1 MAIKG
6 GGGMAQ
12 RKIEQERRMKILADY
27 TLEGSYRA
35 AARKNGVSP
44 DTVRRIVRENPEM
57 VQVADTQ
64 KNARARDLM
73 SYMQGKADT
82 VCDIID
88 NGLGVLSDPE
98 RMKEAKLRDIA
109 TMMAILIDKWSM
121 INAMCQDKAPV
132 QVELAPELEDYA
144 G

>member
-1 MAIKG
+1 
-6 GGGMAQ
+6 MAQ
-12 RKIEQERRMKILADY
+12 RRIEQERRVKILADY

-44 DTVRRIVRENPEM
+44 DTVRRIVRENPDM
-57 VQVADTQ
+57 VKVADTQ

-98 RMKEAKLRDIA
+98 RMKEPKLRDIA

>member
-1 MAIKG
+1 
-6 GGGMAQ
+6 MAQ
-12 RKIEQERRMKILADY
+12 RRIEQERRMKILADY

-44 DTVRRIVRENPEM
+44 DTVRRIVRENPD
-57 VQVADTQ
+57 VVKVADTQ

>member
-1 MAIKG
+1 
-6 GGGMAQ
+6 MAQ
-12 RKIEQERRMKILADY
+12 RRIEQERRMKILADY

-57 VQVADTQ
+57 VKAADTQ

>member
-1 MAIKG
+1 
-6 GGGMAQ
+6 MAQ
-12 RKIEQERRMKILADY
+12 KRIEQERRMKILADY

-57 VQVADTQ
+57 VKVADTQ

>member
-1 MAIKG
+1 
-6 GGGMAQ
+6 MAQ
-12 RKIEQERRMKILADY
+12 RRIEQERRMKILADY

-44 DTVRRIVRENPEM
+44 DTVRRIVRENPDM
-57 VQVADTQ
+57 VKVADTQ

-98 RMKEAKLRDIA
+98 RMKEA
-109 TMMAILIDKWSM
+109 
-121 INAMCQDKAPV
+121 APGHCNH
-132 QVELAPELEDYA
+132 DGDSY
-144 G
+144 

>member
-1 MAIKG
+1 
-6 GGGMAQ
+6 MAQ
-12 RKIEQERRMKILADY
+12 RRIEQERRMKILADY
-27 TLEGSYRA
+27 TMEGSYRA

-57 VQVADTQ
+57 VKVADTQ

-132 QVELAPELEDYA
+132 QVEMAPELEDYA

>member
-1 MAIKG
+1 
-6 GGGMAQ
+6 MAQ
-12 RKIEQERRMKILADY
+12 RRIEQERRMKILADY

-44 DTVRRIVRENPEM
+44 DTVRRIVQENPDM
-57 VQVADTQ
+57 AKVADTQ

>member
-1 MAIKG
+1 
-6 GGGMAQ
+6 MAQ
-12 RKIEQERRMKILADY
+12 RRIEQERRMKILADY

-44 DTVRRIVRENPEM
+44 DTVRRIVRENPDM
-57 VQVADTQ
+57 VKVADTQ
-64 KNARARDLM
+64 KTARARDLM

>member
-1 MAIKG
+1 
-6 GGGMAQ
+6 MAQ
-12 RKIEQERRMKILADY
+12 RRIEQERRMKILADY

-44 DTVRRIVRENPEM
+44 DTVRRIVRENPDM
-57 VQVADTQ
+57 VKVADTQ

-121 INAMCQDKAPV
+121 INAMCQDAPV
-132 QVELAPELEDYA
+132 SYTHLRAHET
-144 G
+144 

>member
-1 MAIKG
+1 
-6 GGGMAQ
+6 
-12 RKIEQERRMKILADY
+12 MKILADY

-57 VQVADTQ
+57 VKVADTQ

>member
-1 MAIKG
+1 
-6 GGGMAQ
+6 
-12 RKIEQERRMKILADY
+12 MKILADY

-44 DTVRRIVRENPEM
+44 DTVRRIVRENPDM
-57 VQVADTQ
+57 VKVADTQ
-64 KNARARDLM
+64 KNARARDVM

-82 VCDIID
+82 VCEIIG

-98 RMKEAKLRDIA
+98 RMQEAKLRDIA
-109 TMMAILIDKWSM
+109 TMLGILIDKWAM
-121 INAMCQDKAPV
+121 IDAMGRDKDPV

>member
-1 MAIKG
+1 
-6 GGGMAQ
+6 MAQ
-12 RKIEQERRMKILADY
+12 RRIEQERRMKILADY
-27 TLEGSYRA
+27 TLEGGYRA

-44 DTVRRIVRENPEM
+44 DTVRRIVRENPDM
-57 VQVADTQ
+57 VKVADTQ

>member
-1 MAIKG
+1 
-6 GGGMAQ
+6 MAQ
-12 RKIEQERRMKILADY
+12 RRIEQERRMKILADY

-44 DTVRRIVRENPEM
+44 DTVRRIVQENPDM
-57 VQVADTQ
+57 VKAADTQ

>member
-1 MAIKG
+1 
-6 GGGMAQ
+6 MAQ
-12 RKIEQERRMKILADY
+12 RRIEQERRMKILADY

-44 DTVRRIVRENPEM
+44 DTVRRIVRENTEM
-57 VQVADTQ
+57 VKVADTQ

>member
-1 MAIKG
+1 
-6 GGGMAQ
+6 MAQ

-121 INAMCQDKAPV
+121 INAICQDKAPV

>member
-1 MAIKG
+1 
-6 GGGMAQ
+6 MAQ
-12 RKIEQERRMKILADY
+12 RRIEQERRMKILADY

-44 DTVRRIVRENPEM
+44 DTVWRIVRENPDM
-57 VQVADTQ
+57 VKVADTQ

>member
-1 MAIKG
+1 
-6 GGGMAQ
+6 
-12 RKIEQERRMKILADY
+12 MKILADY

-44 DTVRRIVRENPEM
+44 DTVRRIVQENPDM
-57 VQVADTQ
+57 VKVADTQ

>member
-1 MAIKG
+1 
-6 GGGMAQ
+6 MAQ
-12 RKIEQERRMKILADY
+12 RRIEQERRMKILADY

-44 DTVRRIVRENPEM
+44 DTVRRIVRENPDM
-57 VQVADTQ
+57 VKVADTQ

-88 NGLGVLSDPE
+88 NGLGVISDPE

>member
-1 MAIKG
+1 
-6 GGGMAQ
+6 MAQ

-44 DTVRRIVRENPEM
+44 DTVRRIVRENPDM
-57 VQVADTQ
+57 AKVADTQ

>member
-1 MAIKG
+1 
-6 GGGMAQ
+6 MAQ
-12 RKIEQERRMKILADY
+12 RRIEQERRMKILADY

-44 DTVRRIVRENPEM
+44 DTVRRIVQENPDM
-57 VQVADTQ
+57 VKVADTQ
-64 KNARARDLM
+64 KNARVRDLM

>member
-1 MAIKG
+1 
-6 GGGMAQ
+6 MAQ
-12 RKIEQERRMKILADY
+12 RRIEPERRMKILADY
-27 TLEGSYRA
+27 ALEGSYRA

-44 DTVRRIVRENPEM
+44 DTVRRIVRENPDM
-57 VQVADTQ
+57 VKVADTQ

>member
-1 MAIKG
+1 
-6 GGGMAQ
+6 MAQ
-12 RKIEQERRMKILADY
+12 RRIEPERRMKILADY
-27 TLEGSYRA
+27 ALEGSYRA

-57 VQVADTQ
+57 ARAADAE
-64 KNARARDLM
+64 KNVRARDVM

-82 VCDIID
+82 VCEIIG

-98 RMKEAKLRDIA
+98 RMQEAKLRDIA
-109 TMMAILIDKWSM
+109 TMLGILIDKWAM
-121 INAMCQDKAPV
+121 IDAMGKDKDPV

-144 G
+144 K

>member
-1 MAIKG
+1 
-6 GGGMAQ
+6 MAQ
-12 RKIEQERRMKILADY
+12 RRIEQERRMKIVADY

-44 DTVRRIVRENPEM
+44 DTVRRIVRENPDM

-121 INAMCQDKAPV
+121 INAMCQDKTPV

>member
-1 MAIKG
+1 
-6 GGGMAQ
+6 MAQ

-44 DTVRRIVRENPEM
+44 DTVRRIVRENPDM
-57 VQVADTQ
+57 VKVADTQ

-88 NGLGVLSDPE
+88 NGLGVLSDPK

>member
-1 MAIKG
+1 
-6 GGGMAQ
+6 MAQ
-12 RKIEQERRMKILADY
+12 RRIEQERRMKILADY

-44 DTVRRIVRENPEM
+44 DTVRRIVQENPDM
-57 VQVADTQ
+57 VKVADTQ

-121 INAMCQDKAPV
+121 INAMCQDKVPV

>member
-1 MAIKG
+1 
-6 GGGMAQ
+6 MAQ
-12 RKIEQERRMKILADY
+12 RRIEQERRMKILADY

-57 VQVADTQ
+57 VKVADTQ

-73 SYMQGKADT
+73 SYMQGKVDT

-109 TMMAILIDKWSM
+109 TVIGILIDKWSI
-121 INAMCQDKAPV
+121 INAMCQDEAPV

>member
-1 MAIKG
+1 
-6 GGGMAQ
+6 MAQ
-12 RKIEQERRMKILADY
+12 RRIEQERRMKILADY

-44 DTVRRIVRENPEM
+44 DTVRRIVQENPDM
-57 VQVADTQ
+57 VKAADTQ

-109 TMMAILIDKWSM
+109 TMMAILIDKWYM

>member
-1 MAIKG
+1 
-6 GGGMAQ
+6 MAQ
-12 RKIEQERRMKILADY
+12 RRIEQKRRMKILADY

-44 DTVRRIVRENPEM
+44 DTVRRIVRENPE
-57 VQVADTQ
+57 VVKVADTQ

>member
-1 MAIKG
+1 
-6 GGGMAQ
+6 MAQ
-12 RKIEQERRMKILADY
+12 RRIEQKRRMKILADY

-57 VQVADTQ
+57 VKVADTQ
-64 KNARARDLM
+64 KNARARDVM

-82 VCDIID
+82 VCEIIG

-98 RMKEAKLRDIA
+98 RMQEAKLRDIA
-109 TMMAILIDKWSM
+109 TMLGILIDKWAM
-121 INAMCQDKAPV
+121 IDAMGRDKDPV
-132 QVELAPELEDYA
+132 QVEMAPELEDYA
-144 G
+144 K

>member
-1 MAIKG
+1 
-6 GGGMAQ
+6 MAQ
-12 RKIEQERRMKILADY
+12 RRIEQERRMKILADY

-109 TMMAILIDKWSM
+109 TMMAILIDKWTM

>member
-1 MAIKG
+1 
-6 GGGMAQ
+6 
-12 RKIEQERRMKILADY
+12 MKILADY

-44 DTVRRIVRENPEM
+44 DTVRRIVQENPEM
-57 VQVADTQ
+57 VKVADTQ

>member
-1 MAIKG
+1 
-6 GGGMAQ
+6 MAQ
-12 RKIEQERRMKILADY
+12 RRIEQERRMKILADY
-27 TLEGSYRA
+27 TMEGSYRA

-44 DTVRRIVRENPEM
+44 DTVRRIVRENPKM

>member
-1 MAIKG
+1 
-6 GGGMAQ
+6 MAQ

-44 DTVRRIVRENPEM
+44 DTVRRIVRENPDM
-57 VQVADTQ
+57 VKVADTQ